1 MIKRSTA
8 WHVDAQCR
16 SDSPDL
22 YDVDRLPN
30 GDETRAAVARVLC
43 DGCPV
48 LRQCAADAL
57 DPLAVGT
64 LRAGVHLPATPS
76 QAGRRKIR
84 HRLAAI
90 AAGSLD
96 PAELGDIEREVIVAI
111 LHAATGDTHAE
122 LAAAVA
128 DLPRNTQA
136 RAKSRAAATRAATR
150 DAIAALVAEHEAAA
164 C

>member
-1 MIKRSTA
+1 MRSTA

-16 SDSPDL
+16 GDSPDL

-30 GDETRAAVARVLC
+30 GDDTRAAVARVLC

-48 LRQCAADAL
+48 LRKCAADAL

-64 LRAGVHLPATPS
+64 LRAGVHLPSTPS
-76 QAGRRKIR
+76 RAGRRKIR
-84 HRLAAI
+84 ARLAAI

-96 PAELGDIEREVIVAI
+96 PAELGDIEREVIAAI
-111 LHAATGDTHAE
+111 LRAATGDTHAE

-136 RAKSRAAATRAATR
+136 RAKSRAAATRAAV
-150 DAIAALVAEHEAAA
+150 AELVAEHGAGA